1 MTTLATE
8 MHVQLSTYIHAYG
21 VHIGKKI
28 CANKV
33 LRAKGIYQKKDV
45 NIRIHMFEEICK
57 NYRQ

>member
-1 MTTLATE
+1 

-21 VHIGKKI
+21 VHTGKKI

-33 LRAKGIYQKKDV
+33 LHAKGIYQKKDV

-57 NYRQ
+57 NYRQW